1 MIAWCSY
8 CQKFLS
14 EKPPYEDYSISHGIC
29 TSCKKTVWN
38 FDKEKEKNNQALA
51 QFQGELHRLA
61 DQRKFSEALDLIEVG
76 IAKGIREV
84 DILIGFLAPL
94 LNSKYGKSES
104 TLETNKS
111 EINTE
116 ELNQFTMRLIEAIRQ
131 KIKFHLADLLPEVLF
146 VSRSENPYNLGIQM
160 LELWLCAE
168 GIATQAFTGSD
179 DEIIA
184 EFNKHKPKVFGL
196 SIADP
201 SELTACRSLIQRVRS
216 ESAIP
221 PFFLVGGMA
230 VKSGQ
235 ISADDIPEACLII
248 DSDKLFLMIKN
259 HLALG
264 FLYDLKI
271 KTG

>member
-1 MIAWCSY
+1 M
-8 CQKFLS
+8 L
-14 EKPPYEDYSISHGIC
+14 
-29 TSCKKTVWN
+29 
-38 FDKEKEKNNQALA
+38 ALT

-94 LNSKYGKSES
+94 LNSKYVKNES
-104 TLETNKS
+104 TS
-111 EINTE
+111 EINKE
-116 ELNQFTMRLIEAIRQ
+116 ELNQFTVRLIETIRQ
-131 KIKFHLADLLPEVLF
+131 KIKSQLADLLPEVLF

-184 EFNKHKPKVFGL
+184 EFNQHKPKVFGL
-196 SIADP
+196 SIADS

-216 ESAIP
+216 EAVIP
-221 PFFLVGGMA
+221 PFFLIGGMA

-235 ISADDIPEACLII
+235 ISADDIPEACLIL
-248 DSDKLFLMIKN
+248 DSDKLFLLIKN

-264 FLYDLKI
+264 FLYELKV